1 MRQPVEFQNKYKMKT
16 FLGCYGDYAVLLEV
30 FTSNRIVSVHP

>member
-16 FLGCYGDYAVLLEV
+16 FLGCYGDMQYYWKFLPQIA
-30 FTSNRIVSVHP
+30 